1 MLIRGL
7 IKRFGNFIVGLS
19 EVGKDR
25 TALDLT
31 GDRAIEWSWVAAH
44 IPESPGNVLDFGC
57 GDASL
62 GLIAA
67 AKGGDV
73 TGIDLQQV
81 QLPYRMDNLKVKVG
95 DILNFDFG
103 GMRFDV
109 IINCSAIEHVGL
121 VGRYGNQDVS
131 DGDLIAMERMCRL
144 LKVSGGIMILTI
156 PVGKDSVFSP
166 LHRVYGAQRFDL
178 LFRGFSL
185 IKKEFWSKRSGQNFW
200 IKVTEEEALS
210 IQPSESFYALGLFIL
225 KSNSLLSQDAK

>member
-25 TALDLT
+25 TAIDLS

-57 GDASL
+57 GNASL

-81 QLPYRMDNLKVKVG
+81 QLPYKMDNLKVKAG

-121 VGRYGNQDVS
+121 AGRYGSTDTQ
-131 DGDLIAMERMCRL
+131 DGDLIAMERMSRL
-144 LKVSGGIMILTI
+144 LKVPDGIMVLTV
-156 PVGKDSVFSP
+156 PVGKDSVFPP
-166 LHRVYGAQRFDL
+166 LHRVYGDHRL
-178 LFRGFSL
+178 NMLFRDFS
-185 IKKEFWSKRSGQNFW
+185 IIEKEYWSKRVGFNVW
-200 IKVTEEEALS
+200 IKVSEEEALS
-210 IQPSESFYALGLFIL
+210 AQPSESFYALGLFIL
-225 KSNSLLSQDAK
+225 KSDRPASKNVE